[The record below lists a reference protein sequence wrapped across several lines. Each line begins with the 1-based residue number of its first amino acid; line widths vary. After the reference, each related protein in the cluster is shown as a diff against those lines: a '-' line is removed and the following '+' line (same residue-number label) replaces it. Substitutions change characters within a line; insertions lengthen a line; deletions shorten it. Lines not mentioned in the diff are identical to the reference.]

1 MAKAKRKGKGRQ
13 KSKAAQES
21 ERQRQERSGS
31 SEGSASS
38 GMVEYKGGGG
48 MMTRMRGGF
57 QSAVGQNEE
66 NKPKGGLLSNVIW
79 VLVVAALVFLA
90 MGEMR

>member
-1 MAKAKRKGKGRQ
+1 MAKSKKKGRGRQ
-13 KSKAAQES
+13 KSKAALES
-21 ERQRQERSGS
+21 QRQKDEREGASGNTA
-31 SEGSASS
+31 GN
-38 GMVEYKGGGG
+38 GMVEYKGSGG

-57 QSAVGQNEE
+57 QSAVGTNEDE
-66 NKPKGGLLSNVIW
+66 KAKSGVLSNVIW